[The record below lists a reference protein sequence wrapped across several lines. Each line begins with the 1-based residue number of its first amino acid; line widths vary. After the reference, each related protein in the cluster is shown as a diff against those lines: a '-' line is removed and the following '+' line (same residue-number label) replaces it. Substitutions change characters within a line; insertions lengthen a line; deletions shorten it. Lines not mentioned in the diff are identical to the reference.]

1 MNSKSFQDQTLKSKK
16 IAILATNG
24 VEEAELLKPQAELLK
39 AGAEV
44 DVISLEE
51 GQIQGMVFENKG
63 QMIDVQKTLAQVS
76 AEDYAGLVLPG
87 GVANPDN
94 LRVDAAAVQFVRD
107 FIAGDKLIAAIC
119 HGSWTLIEAGG
130 VRGKKMTSWPSLKT
144 DLRNAGAQWADQ
156 EVIVDGKLVTSRKP
170 DDLPAF
176 IAAFVELLQTEA
188 RHETKPDTD
197 QDAKLKTKDS
207 VAPSAQI

>member
-1 MNSKSFQDQTLKSKK
+1 MNPKSFQDQTLKGKK

-24 VEEAELLKPQAELLK
+24 VEEAELLQPQAALLK

-44 DVISLEE
+44 DVISLEP

-63 QMIDVQKTLAQVS
+63 QKIDVQKTLDEVS
-76 AEDYAGLVLPG
+76 PEDYAGLVLPG

-94 LRVDAAAVQFVRD
+94 LRVDSAAVQFVRE
-107 FIAGDKLIAAIC
+107 FVAADKPIAAIC
-119 HGSWTLIEAGG
+119 HGPWTLIEAGG

-156 EVIVDGKLVTSRKP
+156 QVIVDGKLVTSRKP

-176 IAAFVELLQTEA
+176 IAAFLELLRTEG
-188 RHETKPDTD
+188 HYETKQTV
-197 QDAKLKTKDS
+197 KDS